1 VLIKGETQHF
11 EYIAEAVSA
20 GLMRVQL
27 DSGVPLVFGLLT
39 VLTEEQ
45 ARVRAGMGAEGGV
58 GADGYRFHNH
68 GEDWGA
74 AAVELGVR
82 RRQWGEGRIVL

>member
-1 VLIKGETQHF
+1 
-11 EYIAEAVSA
+11 
-20 GLMRVQL
+20 MRVQL

-45 ARVRAGMGAEGGV
+45 ARVRAGMGEEGGV
-58 GADGYRFHNH
+58 GGDGYMYHNH
-68 GEDWGA
+68 GEDWGT

-82 RRQWGEGRIVL
+82 RREWGEGKIVV